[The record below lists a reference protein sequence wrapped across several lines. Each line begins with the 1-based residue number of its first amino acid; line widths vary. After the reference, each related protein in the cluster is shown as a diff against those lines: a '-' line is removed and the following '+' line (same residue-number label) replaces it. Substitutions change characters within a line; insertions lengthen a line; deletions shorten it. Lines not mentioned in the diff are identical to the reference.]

1 MKGSRRRV
9 YLLLLLVVVL
19 TGSLIYGT
27 LFHGGRKQIFLIG
40 LAGPM
45 SGPFSEVGIS
55 MRRGV
60 ELAITHVNQ
69 SGELGPITLEARI
82 EDDQSNLADNQGVHK
97 AAEHLARNAN
107 LLGVVGHYFS
117 NATLEASPI
126 YDALK
131 IPLITPSATNPK
143 VTALY
148 PGNFSLIPDDF
159 YQAVFLANYVLHGLD
174 QNKIAIINTS
184 NLYGESLR
192 DYFIKELKINAVEP
206 VADIAIN
213 PEKFDPDPLERGLGA
228 LGQASAVFLAMN
240 YTNAAHVIKY
250 IKNKG
255 LKCEFIGGESLGGPH
270 FIRLAGIY
278 SEDVYAVTP
287 FLPNLLGEKAKRY
300 QDDFVQTFQ
309 TNPDWVATHAY
320 EAVMLFAH
328 AIRKGGADRVAIRTV
343 LSKILDEEDAVESI
357 TGPIYFNEE
366 GASRKRIAIGQ
377 VKEGRHA
384 PARFQF
390 SNARYPELVK
400 ARGAKSNA
408 FMMNGR
414 FVKRTTVV
422 FTGLHVKE
430 IKDFD
435 PIGGSFTADFLL
447 WFRWDPT
454 WNAKLNFE
462 MTYGKVLSAQIR
474 EKYFDPENNFNF
486 ISYDVSAQMEGIFPL
501 QEYPFDEQEL
511 QIRIKPKVQ
520 VKEDLILVTDIADD
534 SFLRND
540 LSLKSWTDVK
550 HFQFTGEKDTIWSYR
565 NPKYKKKLFEMEHSQ
580 FDYHILLRR
589 NWEQYTVKLLPLL
602 VMVLMAYS
610 QFFVNYEYVGSRFSL
625 GILALL
631 TAMSF
636 HNVNKIDVGYLVR
649 ADIFFMMTYY
659 LIFLTIIETVVTSS
673 FFIHGNKIMANR
685 IDIASIVLYPVL
697 MLGAIIHLFR

>member
-1 MKGSRRRV
+1 MRITRRI
-9 YLLLLLVVVL
+9 LLLFVTIGLV
-19 TGSLIYGT
+19 GGLIYGV
-27 LFHGGRKQIFLIG
+27 LFNASRSETYFIG

-45 SGPFSEVGIS
+45 SGPFAEVGIS

-60 ELAITHVNQ
+60 ALAIEHVNR
-69 SGELGPITLEARI
+69 SGELGPVKLEMMV
-82 EDDQSNLADNQGVHK
+82 EDDHSGLANSQDVRK
-97 AAEHLARNAN
+97 AAQNLVRSNH

-117 NATLEASPI
+117 SATLDASPI
-126 YDALK
+126 YHEHNV
-131 IPLITPSATNPK
+131 PLMTPSATNPR
-143 VTALY
+143 VTAEF
-148 PGNFSLIPDDF
+148 PGNFSLVPDDF
-159 YQAVFLANYVLHGLD
+159 YQAVFLANYVLNGLD
-174 QNKIAIINTS
+174 QNKIAIIHTN

-192 DYFIKELKINAVEP
+192 EYFVKELKINTVEP
-206 VADIAIN
+206 VADLVIH
-213 PEKFDPDPLERGLGA
+213 PEKFDPTPIDQGM
-228 LGQASAVFLAMN
+228 ASLSNAKVVFLAMN

-255 LKCEFIGGESLGGPH
+255 LKCDFIGGESLGGPH

-328 AIRKGGADRVAIRTV
+328 AIKKGGPDRIAIRTV
-343 LSKILDEEDAVESI
+343 LSKILQEEDAVPSI
-357 TGPIYFNEE
+357 TGPVYFNEQ
-366 GASRKRIAIGQ
+366 GASRKLIAIGQ
-377 VKEGRHA
+377 VKEGRYT

-390 SNARYPELVK
+390 TYAKYPELVK
-400 ARGAKSNA
+400 ARTKKSNA
-408 FMMNGR
+408 FLMNGR
-414 FVKRTTVV
+414 YVKRTTVV
-422 FTGLHVKE
+422 FTGLHIKE
-430 IKDFD
+430 IKTFD
-435 PIGGSFTADFLL
+435 PIEGSFTADFLL

-486 ISYDVSAQMEGIFPL
+486 ISYDVSAQMEGKFPL
-501 QEYPFDEQEL
+501 HEYPFDEQEL

-520 VKEDLILVTDIADD
+520 IKEDLILVTDIHDD

-550 HFQFTGEKDTIWSYR
+550 HFQFSSEKETIWSYR

-580 FDYHILLRR
+580 FNYHIMLKR
-589 NWEQYTVKLLPLL
+589 NSAQYTVKLLPLI

-610 QFFVNYEYVGSRFSL
+610 VFFVNFEYVASRFSL

-649 ADIFFMMTYY
+649 SDIFFMMTYY
-659 LIFLTIIETVVTSS
+659 LIFLAIIETVITSS
-673 FFIHGNKIMANR
+673 FFIHGNKAMANK
-685 IDIASIVLYPVL
+685 IDITAIILYPFL
-697 MLGAIIHLFR
+697 MVGVIIHLLR